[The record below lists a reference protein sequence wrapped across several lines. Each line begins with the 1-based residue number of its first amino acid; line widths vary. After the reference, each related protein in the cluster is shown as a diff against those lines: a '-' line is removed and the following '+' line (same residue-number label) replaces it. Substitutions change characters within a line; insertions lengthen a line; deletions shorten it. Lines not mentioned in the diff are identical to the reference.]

1 MFREWQKYLVTVW
14 KWVYSATSW
23 NTRDLKTFKIFKMN
37 SNISPTCNRSI
48 KATGEVSSN
57 KNINS
62 ETLSSLAMLRVHA
75 EHGLDYFDY
84 LVPFITY
91 VLQKERPDTVSD
103 AETQTFLRNEFGL
116 SIPQHACGFV
126 LQRLAKRKVLE
137 RGHGVYRIVGQFK
150 DYKLDERRAKAR
162 REQQVV
168 LNNLTQHANEKHGLT
183 WTAQEADIAIL
194 QYLSRFSIECM
205 EAFTQG
211 TSLPEIE
218 GQADVNTFIV
228 SSFVKHAHDYQ
239 PDLFEGVVSL
249 VKGHMLANAL
259 LCSDLQSLQKKFEN
273 VTFYLDTP
281 FLMHLLRFW
290 GVAALEAATEL
301 VELLRKLNAKL
312 AVFEHTVEEVNH
324 VLLNAEHVLSDPS
337 KASHPMIASLRREM
351 FTVADMAMARGTLDR
366 FFEKHGI
373 VRMLAPGYS
382 AKYQIDEAM
391 LKAAVE
397 KERIHYP
404 ERALDNDVNS
414 IRSIFELR
422 RNKHPYR
429 LEDAIAV
436 LVTNNPV
443 LAKAAYNYGRQYESG
458 REVSTV
464 ITDFSLANVAWL
476 KAPLASPDLPR
487 LELIA
492 ECYATMEP
500 SPKLW
505 GMYIEEIDRLRA
517 QGNITAE
524 DHDLLKLSLLARDQ
538 LMNLTLGT
546 EAALSSGTVNQI
558 LERVKADLVKEIDV
572 QLQEER
578 KNHEDSR
585 LYAEALQQKHTAIK
599 KKIAFAASRVGT
611 VIKWAIFVL
620 LFVLISGGLFVTS
633 GFLNKES
640 AKLWWVVW
648 IIRSLATIVLLW
660 GLADAIW
667 GLSIKH
673 LAERCGRLCEKKTVI
688 FLLRCLAINGD
699 EL

>member
-1 MFREWQKYLVTVW
+1 
-14 KWVYSATSW
+14 
-23 NTRDLKTFKIFKMN
+23 
-37 SNISPTCNRSI
+37 
-48 KATGEVSSN
+48 
-57 KNINS
+57 
-62 ETLSSLAMLRVHA
+62 
-75 EHGLDYFDY
+75 
-84 LVPFITY
+84 
-91 VLQKERPDTVSD
+91 
-103 AETQTFLRNEFGL
+103 
-116 SIPQHACGFV
+116 
-126 LQRLAKRKVLE
+126 
-137 RGHGVYRIVGQFK
+137 
-150 DYKLDERRAKAR
+150 
-162 REQQVV
+162 

-183 WTAQEADIAIL
+183 WTAQEADTAIL

-218 GQADVNTFIV
+218 SQSDVNIFVV

-239 PDLFEGVVSL
+239 PVLFEGVVSL

-290 GVAALEAATEL
+290 GAAALEAATEL

-324 VLLNAEHVLSDPS
+324 VLLNAEHVLSDPA
-337 KASHPMIASLRREM
+337 KTTHPMIASLRREK

-366 FFEKHGI
+366 FFETHGI
-373 VRMLAPGYS
+373 VRMLAPGYTT
-382 AKYQIDEAM
+382 KFQIDQVL
-391 LKAAVE
+391 LKVAIE
-397 KERIHYP
+397 KEKEHYP

-436 LVTNNPV
+436 LVTNNSV
-443 LAKAAYNYGRQYESG
+443 LAQAAYNYGRQYESG

-505 GMYIEEIDRLRA
+505 GRYIEEIDRLRA

-558 LERVKADLVKEIDV
+558 LERVKADLVKEKDAE
-572 QLQEER
+572 LQTER
-578 KNHEDSR
+578 KKHEESR
-585 LYAEALQQKHTAIK
+585 LRAEALQQKHTAIQK
-599 KKIAFAASRVGT
+599 QIALAACRVGVVAKWT
-611 VIKWAIFVL
+611 VFVL
-620 LFVLISGGLFVTS
+620 LFVVISGGLFVTS
-633 GFLNKES
+633 GFLTSKS

-648 IIRSLATIVLLW
+648 TIRGLAVTVPFW
-660 GLADAIW
+660 GMADAIW

-673 LAERCGRLCEKKTVI
+673 LAERCGRSCEKKTIIV
-688 FLLRCLAINGD
+688 LLRCFAVNAE